1 MNQIAPCVFKNE
13 VIINLTIFL
22 FKYKRLLSSYSKFCV
37 AYLHISLNVFVNRF
51 QTLDYQ
57 ICWRKTYQG
66 ILKSAWFCY
75 DFINTLYHIVYMDHI
90 IWSILEQFLHINR
103 WINENIVAFVDDE
116 KSIHCETIIFVQI
129 RSNWNFGRIII
140 STSFFKNWFHHF
152 SPSLNR
158 IMIDGQ

>member
-75 DFINTLYHIVYMDHI
+75 NFIKLYGNSAWGAYKQYDTLYGSYDKIGYVFPMVVV
-90 IWSILEQFLHINR
+90 SILLRAE
-103 WINENIVAFVDDE
+103 
-116 KSIHCETIIFVQI
+116 
-129 RSNWNFGRIII
+129 FGPNDPH
-140 STSFFKNWFHHF
+140 KDAPHF
-152 SPSLNR
+152 IKHNKF
-158 IMIDGQ
+158 